1 MKHFLALILVVAL
14 ALSLAAC
21 GDNNHAVLPSIPSDG
36 SDVLET
42 DFQKKYEPEHL
53 HQYLLSVQN
62 HGWVLFSIRLY
73 ALFYR

>member
-42 DFQKKYEPEHL
+42 DFQKNMNQSTSTNIY
-53 HQYLLSVQN
+53 
-62 HGWVLFSIRLY
+62 
-73 ALFYR
+73 